1 MCREKGA
8 NRGYREE
15 MLAVMEKEVKAVSL
29 LSRELSPTLPQVS
42 QQEMSRSI
50 RKERTCK
57 DLGQS
62 QSCVLHP
69 PATAR
74 DSSPK
79 LTWSTATL
87 LSAGT
92 RPI

>member
-1 MCREKGA
+1 MQGKKGA

-15 MLAVMEKEVKAVSL
+15 MRAVMEKEVMAVSL

-42 QQEMSRSI
+42 QQEMSGSI

-69 PATAR
+69 AATAR
-74 DSSPK
+74 ASSPK

-92 RPI
+92 